1 MDRAALVVA
10 DSEQGLSDHGPEG
23 LFRDG
28 QGVLIL
34 HGGQLGKVLG
44 VDAHEVEFTHAAGDV
59 NLQGLFLKEQGVVG
73 HLSDDLAEETGGEDH
88 GTGLGDIG
96 LDGGADAGLL
106 VIAGEEDGAGVL
118 GLQKESL

>member
-44 VDAHEVEFTHAAGDV
+44 VDAHKVEFTHAAGDV
-59 NLQGLFLKEQGVVG
+59 NF
-73 HLSDDLAEETGGEDH
+73 
-88 GTGLGDIG
+88 
-96 LDGGADAGLL
+96 
-106 VIAGEEDGAGVL
+106 
-118 GLQKESL
+118 